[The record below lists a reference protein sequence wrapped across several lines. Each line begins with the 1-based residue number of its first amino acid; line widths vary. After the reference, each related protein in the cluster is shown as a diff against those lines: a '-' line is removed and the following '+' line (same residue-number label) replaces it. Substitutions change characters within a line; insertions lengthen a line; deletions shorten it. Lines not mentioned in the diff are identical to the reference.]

1 LTSAINFLAVSAE
14 PAYVPNMPS
23 SALMTADELLRTRYA
38 DKRVELVRGIP
49 VVREPAGYQHGAIT
63 ARLSK
68 LLMDHVDSRTLG
80 SVLAAETGFKLLT
93 DPDTVRAADIAFI
106 RRARLPDP
114 RTRGYPALAPD
125 LVVEVLSPGDRPG
138 ETLAKVADWLNAGT
152 ALVWVIDPDRGVA
165 RVYRADGSET
175 LVTRDETLDG
185 EEVVPGFTCVL
196 GLIL

>member
-1 LTSAINFLAVSAE
+1 MPATNFLAVPAE
-14 PAYVPNMPS
+14 PAYVPDMPS
-23 SALMTADELLRTRYA
+23 STLMTAEELLRTHYA

-68 LLMDHVDSRTLG
+68 VLMDHVDSRTLG

-114 RTRGYPALAPD
+114 RTPGYPALAPD
-125 LVVEVLSPGDRPG
+125 LVALVLSPGDRPG

-152 ALVWVIDPDRGVA
+152 TLVWVIDPDRSVA

-185 EEVVPGFTCVL
+185 EQVVPGFTCAL